1 MNFLKS
7 KNRGSSGEPNA
18 ADVGDC
24 GGWTWFESLTATHS
38 QRALREQTDLSPLRG
53 ARVAIVADDDN
64 IRISTRRQARRFSY
78 GTLLERV
85 AKESRVAVAL
95 AVVTAAP
102 GDQCRQHYLET
113 RGWRTLVLPRELCA
127 GVNGL
132 RLRSNADMDLC
143 LEVGCWLA
151 AMSFDV
157 LALVSGDGDLCVSV
171 ARAAARHRPD
181 VRTVT
186 LAVPGSASHQLWTR
200 RDLFAAHIA
209 VGRDLTRPLDRPIPF
224 SLTPGQGKRH
234 V

>member
-1 MNFLKS
+1 MRFNMNFSKS
-7 KNRGSSGEPNA
+7 SNRVSGGKQSTGGA
-18 ADVGDC
+18 ADVG
-24 GGWTWFESLTATHS
+24 GWARFQSLAVRRS
-38 QRALREQTDLSPLRG
+38 NRALGEQTDLSQLRG

-95 AVVTAAP
+95 AVVTATP
-102 GDQCRQHYLET
+102 GDQARQHYLET

-127 GVNGL
+127 GINGL

-200 RDLFAAHIA
+200 RDLFAAHIP
-209 VGRDLTRPLDRPIPF
+209 VGRDLTRPLNRQ
-224 SLTPGQGKRH
+224 S
-234 V
+234 

>member
-1 MNFLKS
+1 MRFNMNFLKS
-7 KNRGSSGEPNA
+7 KSRANGAECNTSSVA
-18 ADVGDC
+18 HRSDW
-24 GGWTWFESLTATHS
+24 GWFQSQATTRSH
-38 QRALREQTDLSPLRG
+38 QTLHEQTDFSPLRG
-53 ARVAIVADDDN
+53 ARVAIIADDDN
-64 IRISTRRQARRFSY
+64 INISTRRQSRRFSY
-78 GTLLERV
+78 GTLLKRV

-95 AVVTAAP
+95 AVVTATP
-102 GDQCRQHYLET
+102 GDQARQHYLET
-113 RGWRTLVLPRELCA
+113 RGWQTVVMPRELCA

-151 AMSFDV
+151 VRSFDV
-157 LALVSGDGDLCVSV
+157 LVLVSGDGDLCASV

-209 VGRDLTRPLDRPIPF
+209 VGRDLTRPLNRQP
-224 SLTPGQGKRH
+224 
-234 V
+234 

>member
-1 MNFLKS
+1 MRFNMNFLKS
-7 KNRGSSGEPNA
+7 RNRISGAEQGTPGV
-18 ADVGDC
+18 ADP
-24 GGWTWFESLTATHS
+24 GGWAWFQSLAATRP
-38 QRALREQTDLSPLRG
+38 QRALRDQTDLSPLRG

-64 IRISTRRQARRFSY
+64 IRISTRRQSRRFSY

-85 AKESRVAVAL
+85 SKESRVAVAL
-95 AVVTAAP
+95 AVVTATP
-102 GDQCRQHYLET
+102 GDQARQHYLET
-113 RGWRTLVLPRELCA
+113 RGWRALVLPRELCA

-171 ARAAARHRPD
+171 ARAVARHRSD
-181 VRTVT
+181 TRVVT

-209 VGRDLTRPLDRPIPF
+209 VGRDLTRPLDRQPELSTQI
-224 SLTPGQGKRH
+224 TY

>member
-1 MNFLKS
+1 MRFNMNFLKLR
-7 KNRGSSGEPNA
+7 NRGSAGEREGTSA
-18 ADVGDC
+18 ADV
-24 GGWTWFESLTATHS
+24 GGWTWFQSLPATRSH
-38 QRALREQTDLSPLRG
+38 RALRDQTDLSPLRG
-53 ARVAIVADDDN
+53 ARVAMVADDDN
-64 IRISTRRQARRFSY
+64 IRISTRRQERRFSY
-78 GTLLERV
+78 STLLERV
-85 AKESRVAVAL
+85 AKESRVTVAL
-95 AVVTAAP
+95 AVVTATP
-102 GDQCRQHYLET
+102 GDQGRQHYLET
-113 RGWRTLVLPRELCA
+113 RGWRALVLPRELCA

-200 RDLFAAHIA
+200 RDLFAAHIT
-209 VGRDLTRPLDRPIPF
+209 VGRDLTRPLNRQPEP
-224 SLTPGQGKRH
+224 STQKTY